1 MRLPVIK
8 EPTKLSVCC
17 LNDDINLTKKK
28 DIITTFLFSFFIKLY
43 SRSKE
48 NFFTSSLL
56 LKRSEPEGVNDAV
69 VMEL

>member
-17 LNDDINLTKKK
+17 LNDDINLTKK
-28 DIITTFLFSFFIKLY
+28 DIITAFLFSFFIKLY